1 MSQFSRL
8 AGPDNEFPALLW
20 WILVGAAAVAG
31 FALPSF
37 MGLDVVMST
46 SIIFVYAI
54 LTLSMSYLWGYCGML
69 SFGQT
74 AMYGVGGYTYA
85 IIALNFGNTTIAFV
99 AALLLG
105 ALVALVLGYFMIYG
119 RISKIYFTVITLVIT
134 VVLEKAIRATSD
146 ERFTIGKV
154 PLRGQNGISNVPDLQ
169 IPWDPSQTLFLDG
182 VYYVAL
188 ACLLGVFIGL
198 RLLLTT
204 HFGRVLMGIRDN
216 ERRAELLG
224 YDSRKYQLGAFVLSG
239 AIASLAGVLYG
250 VWDNFVAPEM
260 MNLNSAANIVIYAIV
275 GGRSTLAGPIA
286 GTAIIQYLTS
296 WLGTVGVGQVTVVLG
311 SVLIVFVM
319 LFPRGI
325 LPTIGD
331 AIGWLVRLSG
341 SGYREQQGAGRST
354 PQSKGWRNA

>member
-1 MSQFSRL
+1 MWRFWIEDCEKPTL
-8 AGPDNEFPALLW
+8 TWWGLVVVAAL
-20 WILVGAAAVAG
+20 AG
-31 FALPSF
+31 FAMPSLV
-37 MGLDVVMST
+37 GLDVVMST

-74 AMYGVGGYTYA
+74 AMYGVGGYAYA
-85 IIALNFGNTTIAFV
+85 VVALNSGNTTLAFIA
-99 AALLLG
+99 AIMLG
-105 ALVALVLGYFMIYG
+105 CLFALVIGYFMIYG

-146 ERFTIGKV
+146 ERFTIGAV

-169 IPWDPSQTLFLDG
+169 LPWDPSQTLFLDG

-188 ACLLGVFIGL
+188 AALLGVFIGL

-216 ERRAELLG
+216 ERRSELLG
-224 YDSRKYQLGAFVLSG
+224 YDTRKYQLGAFVLCG
-239 AIASLAGVLYG
+239 GIASLAGVLYG
-250 VWDNFVAPEM
+250 VWGNFVAPEM

-275 GGRSTLAGPIA
+275 GGRSTLVGPIA

-311 SVLIVFVM
+311 AVLLAFVM

-325 LPTIGD
+325 LPTLGD
-331 AIGWLVRLSG
+331 LVGRLLPRLAARSAVPKLRG
-341 SGYREQQGAGRST
+341 GAKTSDR
-354 PQSKGWRNA
+354 WRNA

>member
-1 MSQFSRL
+1 MSGIGLLNGEDCEAPTGVWWVLVFIVAVL
-8 AGPDNEFPALLW
+8 A
-20 WILVGAAAVAG
+20 

-37 MGLDVVMST
+37 VGLDVVLST

-85 IIALNFGNTTIAFV
+85 IVALNLENTTIAFL
-99 AALLLG
+99 AAILFG
-105 ALVALVLGYFMIYG
+105 FATAFVLGYFMIYG

-146 ERFTIGKV
+146 ERFVIGSV

-169 IPWDPSQTLFLDG
+169 VPWDPTQTLFLDG
-182 VYYVAL
+182 VYFLAL
-188 ACLLGVFIGL
+188 ACLIGVFIGL

-204 HFGRVLMGIRDN
+204 HFGRVLMAIRDN

-224 YDSRKYQLGAFVLSG
+224 YDSRKYQLGIFVLCGGIS
-239 AIASLAGVLYG
+239 ALAGILYG
-250 VWDNFVAPEM
+250 VWGNFVAPEM

-275 GGRSTLAGPIA
+275 GGRSTLVGPIL
-286 GTAIIQYLTS
+286 GTAIVQYLTS
-296 WLGTVGVGQVTVVLG
+296 WLGTAGVGQVTVVLG
-311 SVLIVFVM
+311 AVLIVFVM
-319 LFPRGI
+319 LFPRGV
-325 LPTIGD
+325 LPTMGD
-331 AIGWLVRLSG
+331 LVTWLLRMIARRRPVPAQF
-341 SGYREQQGAGRST
+341 EPTKADE
-354 PQSKGWRNA
+354 